1 MTGEV
6 KGEFSIFRVDVD
18 AVRVEQVVEELC
30 AHFKVNVRLPV
41 LDVAVWVVGVP
52 VLFSNGEDSFPAEVV
67 VLVSVD
73 VPGDGGGGSAEL
85 SEASQLHFLVGAR
98 PCSPLLLVLVPVV
111 PDLNVPVDLLLPPLL
126 LHHQH
131 RLVVRV
137 DQLLC
142 IVGLSGSTRMSFNN
156 GDEPSAGVLRS
167 RVADSD
173 STCSVRGLITTI
185 RLFPVCN
192 GPRKKV
198 HLHSYPGVRLAR
210 FALSSTSL
218 HSGHVACDGVFLVLV
233 SIISSIF
240 IHRMKVLKGT

>member
-6 KGEFSIFRVDVD
+6 KGELSIFRVDVD

-52 VLFSNGEDSFPAEVV
+52 VLFSNGEDSFSAEVV

-85 SEASQLHFLVGAR
+85 SEASQFHFLVGAR

-192 GPRKKV
+192 GPKK
-198 HLHSYPGVRLAR
+198 
-210 FALSSTSL
+210 
-218 HSGHVACDGVFLVLV
+218 
-233 SIISSIF
+233 
-240 IHRMKVLKGT
+240 KGSPA